1 MRSVIKT
8 GAFDDQMR
16 MKGQEAVGDQIRK
29 ARFIVFAGAAIH
41 MQICLMGIR
50 ASIDV
55 ISYQ

>member
-1 MRSVIKT
+1 MKT
-8 GAFDDQMR
+8 RDSYGQMR
-16 MKGQEAVGDQIRK
+16 MKGEEAVGDQIRK

-41 MQICLMGIR
+41 LQICLMGIR